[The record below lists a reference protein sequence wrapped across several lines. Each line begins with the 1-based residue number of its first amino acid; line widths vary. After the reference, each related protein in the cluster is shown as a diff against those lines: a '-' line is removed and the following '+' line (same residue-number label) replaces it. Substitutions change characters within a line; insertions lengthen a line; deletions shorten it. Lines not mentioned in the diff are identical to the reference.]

1 MDVAPNDIV
10 TITIKDLA
18 YGGRGIGKV
27 NGFVIFVPGTVPGD
41 VIRARIVKRKSNH
54 ASAELVDIQTPSP
67 LRLTPPCPHFG
78 KCGGCTWQNIPYKH
92 QLVFKEQ
99 ILKTTLEHLG
109 AQKNLAM
116 QPVIPSPEIWHYRNK
131 MDFTFG
137 TGSTGQVTLGFHK
150 EGSYLDIV
158 DIKKCFIHPK
168 IFNTILQILR
178 EEVNRQQLT
187 SYNPQTHEGLLRH
200 LIVREGKQTGNIII
214 TLLTTAADTL
224 AIEPLAAALRQQIP
238 DITGLIWGIHSGVAD
253 VARLDRI
260 AYQDGDSQIEEH
272 LDSLRFLI
280 SPSSFF
286 QTNTLAAQQLYTV
299 VKQMAD
305 LSKKDVLLD
314 AYCGIG
320 PIGLFCSDSVKTV
333 IGIELEVEAI
343 WDARRNVALNNLTNC
358 TFIAGEV
365 RKVLPT
371 ALSSIADSIT
381 RIIFDPPRS
390 GMDKK
395 TLRHLL
401 ELRAPVL
408 VYVSCNPTT
417 LARDLIV
424 MTNAGYRIDAIQPID
439 MFPHTYH
446 IETVAKFI
454 L

>member
-1 MDVAPNDIV
+1 
-10 TITIKDLA
+10 
-18 YGGRGIGKV
+18 
-27 NGFVIFVPGTVPGD
+27 
-41 VIRARIVKRKSNH
+41 
-54 ASAELVDIQTPSP
+54 
-67 LRLTPPCPHFG
+67 
-78 KCGGCTWQNIPYKH
+78 
-92 QLVFKEQ
+92 
-99 ILKTTLEHLG
+99 
-109 AQKNLAM
+109 
-116 QPVIPSPEIWHYRNK
+116 
-131 MDFTFG
+131 
-137 TGSTGQVTLGFHK
+137 
-150 EGSYLDIV
+150 
-158 DIKKCFIHPK
+158 
-168 IFNTILQILR
+168 
-178 EEVNRQQLT
+178 
-187 SYNPQTHEGLLRH
+187 
-200 LIVREGKQTGNIII
+200 
-214 TLLTTAADTL
+214 
-224 AIEPLAAALRQQIP
+224 
-238 DITGLIWGIHSGVAD
+238 VAD

-343 WDARRNVALNNLTNC
+343 WDARRNAALNNLTNC
-358 TFIAGEV
+358 TFITGEV

-381 RIIFDPPRS
+381 RIIVDPPRS

-401 ELRAPVL
+401 ELKAPVL

-417 LARDLIV
+417 LARDLIAI
-424 MTNAGYRIDAIQPID
+424 TNAGYRIDTVQPID

-446 IETVAKFI
+446 IEAVAKFI